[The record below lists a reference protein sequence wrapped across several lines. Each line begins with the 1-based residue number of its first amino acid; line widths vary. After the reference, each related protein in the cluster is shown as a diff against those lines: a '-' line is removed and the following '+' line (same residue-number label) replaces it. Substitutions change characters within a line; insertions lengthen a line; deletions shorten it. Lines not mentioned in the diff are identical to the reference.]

1 MKFAAVTAAALL
13 TATSVSANEIGAT
26 GITWGVETE
35 AAYTINDKL
44 GNDVEDFGVK
54 VTPEIGYTMFGIG
67 LTADMDIAVY
77 NNEEFKLDQAFDNP
91 KINLEATYEVFGGLE
106 LFGETTWDVDAEDT
120 VSTKVGATFSF

>member
-1 MKFAAVTAAALL
+1 MKFAAIAAAALV

-35 AAYTINDKL
+35 AAYTLNDAA

-77 NNEEFKLDQAFDNP
+77 NNEEFKLDKAFDNP
-91 KINLEATYEVFGGLE
+91 KINFGASYEILGGLE
-106 LFGETTWDVDAEDT
+106 LFGETTWDIDGEDAVD
-120 VSTKVGATFSF
+120 TKVGATFNF